1 MNKKISLGLALSLIA
16 IASAVTFI
24 LTSFFSLQSF
34 NKKVV
39 DVNEK
44 AKKYNSLQLLDTY
57 VRDNYFGKIDETE
70 LNDGILKGYVAGLDD
85 KYSRY
90 LSADEYIDEQNENAG
105 ELIGLGLT
113 LSEDESGYIRIDSIL
128 ADSPAIESG
137 IQNGDIIISVDG
149 VDVIETGFNE
159 AVEAMNGSE
168 GTSITL
174 TVRRN
179 GVDTDYT
186 FTRRSIELV
195 TVTGELI
202 DGSIGYIK
210 IDGFKQNTPDQ
221 FINTLQH
228 LTSNGAKA
236 LIFDLRDNPGGLV
249 ESVEECL
256 DPLLPEGVIAI
267 AEYKD
272 GHSETI
278 VYSDSSELDMPMTV
292 IVNKNTAS
300 AAELFAA
307 SLRDFEK
314 AELVGEKTYGKGV
327 MQITTEM
334 ENGGAVVLTV
344 AEYRTTVSECYDKIG
359 LNPDYTVV
367 DDNADDDYDVQY
379 YEAMN
384 IINRALADSKMYS
397 DKKDCF
403 TKVQQS

>member
-113 LSEDESGYIRIDSIL
+113 LSEDESGYIRIDSII

-236 LIFDLRDNPGGLV
+236 IIFDLRDNPGGLV

-307 SLRDFEK
+307 SLRDFGK

-384 IINRALADSKMYS
+384 IINRALAD
-397 DKKDCF
+397 
-403 TKVQQS
+403 

>member
-90 LSADEYIDEQNENAG
+90 LSADEYIDEQNDNAG

-113 LSEDESGYIRIDSIL
+113 LSEDESGYIRIDSII

-307 SLRDFEK
+307 SLRDFGK

-384 IINRALADSKMYS
+384 IINRALAD
-397 DKKDCF
+397 
-403 TKVQQS
+403 

>member
-90 LSADEYIDEQNENAG
+90 LSVDEYIDEQNENAG

-113 LSEDESGYIRIDSIL
+113 LSEDESGYIRIDSII

-137 IQNGDIIISVDG
+137 IQNCDIIISVDG

-384 IINRALADSKMYS
+384 IINRALAD
-397 DKKDCF
+397 
-403 TKVQQS
+403 